1 MEYTFKVILLGDSL
15 VGKSSLMGLLKEQVF
30 VSSYSSTIG
39 VDFGTVY
46 FDHGDDKIKIQIWD
60 TAGQEKFSP
69 LVKVYYRNSTCA
81 IVMFDLTNR
90 GSFTRV
96 SRWIEEF
103 KHYTSGHRPIIV
115 VGNKS
120 DLFNMRVLTKKEIND
135 EVIEKLDLPYFEI
148 SVKDDA
154 NVNDVFDYL
163 INEVKR
169 LVKIGIIEPSPIN
182 GLKIE
187 VPKKSFM
194 LHSNFQGEGSRE
206 NKRKCCSIM

>member
-1 MEYTFKVILLGDSL
+1 MEYTFKIILLGDSL
-15 VGKSSLMGLLKEQVF
+15 VGKSSLLGLLKNQVF

-39 VDFGTVY
+39 VDFGTVR
-46 FDHGDDKIKIQIWD
+46 FDYNDDKYKIQIWD
-60 TAGQEKFSP
+60 TGGQEKFSP

-96 SRWIEEF
+96 RKWIEEF
-103 KHYTSGHRPIIV
+103 KLYAGVSRPIIV

-135 EVIEKLDLPYFEI
+135 EIIDKMDLTYFEI
-148 SVKDDA
+148 SVKDDTQ
-154 NVNDVFDYL
+154 VTELFDY
-163 INEVKR
+163 IIKEIKR
-169 LVKIGIIEPSPIN
+169 LSTIGLLEPSPLN
-182 GLKIE
+182 GLKIQ

-194 LHSNFQGEGSRE
+194 LHADFQGSGTQK
-206 NKRKCCSIM
+206 NKKKCCSIM

>member
-15 VGKSSLMGLLKEQVF
+15 VGKSSLMGLLKNQIF

-46 FDHGDDKIKIQIWD
+46 FDHGDDKIKIQVWD

-96 SRWIEEF
+96 KRWIEEF

-135 EVIEKLDLPYFEI
+135 EIIEKLDLPYFEI
-148 SVKDDA
+148 SVKDDT
-154 NVNDVFDYL
+154 NVNDLFDYL

-169 LVKIGIIEPSPIN
+169 LVKIGIIEPSHLN

-194 LHSNFQGEGSRE
+194 LHSNFQGAGTRE

>member
-15 VGKSSLMGLLKEQVF
+15 VGKSSLMGLLKNQIF

-46 FDHGDDKIKIQIWD
+46 FDHGDDKIKIQVWD

-96 SRWIEEF
+96 KRWIEEF

-135 EVIEKLDLPYFEI
+135 EIIEKLDLPYFEI
-148 SVKDDA
+148 SVKDDT
-154 NVNDVFDYL
+154 NVNDLFDYL

-169 LVKIGIIEPSPIN
+169 LVKIGIIEPSHLN

-194 LHSNFQGEGSRE
+194 LHRDFQGAGSRE